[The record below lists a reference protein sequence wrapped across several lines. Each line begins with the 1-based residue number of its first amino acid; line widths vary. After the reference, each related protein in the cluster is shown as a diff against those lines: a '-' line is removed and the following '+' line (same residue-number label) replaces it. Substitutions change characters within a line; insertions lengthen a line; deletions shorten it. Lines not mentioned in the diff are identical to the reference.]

1 VPPRSVE
8 ASTKKSDSEK
18 GLADLPL
25 SICGNS
31 RHALRVAT
39 EDDQPAIPTATGTPL
54 SVASITAQTHPTTNA
69 LVALAA
75 VVIIVAGLRAASSLF
90 VPFLLAGFIGLLCAP
105 ALFWLRDHGLPT
117 PIALIVVLLGLLSIG
132 ALFGGLMST
141 SINEFTDALPSY
153 QERFGS
159 VIASLTTTLKGF
171 GIDFGNA
178 SNETNPF
185 DPKAALGLVGNLAGG
200 LGSLLNNAFLL
211 FLTVCFILLEASS
224 FPHKVRE
231 AFGDSPE
238 IENSMT
244 EIGESIRRYLG
255 IKTLTSM
262 ATGFLAYAAL
272 MILGVKFAPLWGLIA
287 FLLNFVPAVG
297 SVIAAVPAVAL
308 ALVDNSPETAA
319 VVTLCYVL
327 INISIGN
334 FLEPRV
340 MGDGMGLSPLI
351 VVASLVFWGWVLG
364 PVGMVLAVPLTVI
377 LRIMLDSQTSTQWAA
392 VLLGPAIP
400 SPKKDKNKATRES
413 VA

>member
-1 VPPRSVE
+1 MRPDMTS
-8 ASTKKSDSEK
+8 
-18 GLADLPL
+18 PL
-25 SICGNS
+25 SYRS
-31 RHALRVAT
+31 KARH
-39 EDDQPAIPTATGTPL
+39 PL
-54 SVASITAQTHPTTNA
+54 AVLTDRSNPTTNA
-69 LVALAA
+69 LLSLAA
-75 VVIIVAGLRAASSLF
+75 IVIIIAGMRAASSLF

-105 ALFWLRDHGLPT
+105 ALFWLKDRGLPT
-117 PIALIVVLLGLLSIG
+117 PIALIVVLCGLLGIG

-141 SINEFTDALPSY
+141 SINEFTRSLPSY
-153 QERFGS
+153 QQRFGS
-159 VIASLTTTLKGF
+159 VIASITTRLSEF
-171 GIDFGNA
+171 GIDFGTA
-178 SNETNPF
+178 TNETNPF
-185 DPKAALGLVGNLAGG
+185 NPKAALGLVGNLAGN
-200 LGSLLNNAFLL
+200 LGTLLNNAFLL

-224 FPHKVRE
+224 FPYKMRE
-231 AFGDSPE
+231 AFGDSPDLE
-238 IENSMT
+238 DRMT
-244 EIGESIRRYLG
+244 EIGEAIRRYLG

-297 SVIAAVPAVAL
+297 SVIAAIPAVAL

-319 VVTLCYVL
+319 FVALCYIG

-377 LRIMLDSQTSTQWAA
+377 LRITLGSQPSTQWAA
-392 VLLGPAIP
+392 VLLGPALP
-400 SPKKDKNKATRES
+400 GLRQQERASADDEAE